1 MASPTRAPIGQSKV
15 TREPMSEI
23 RSEAPVTTPEI
34 VIRMLPFMALVA
46 VMFLTIG
53 THLSLSGH
61 VAVFALQIALGVAS
75 IATWVRRP
83 H

>member
-1 MASPTRAPIGQSKV
+1 MATPTRAPISQSEV

-23 RSEAPVTTPEI
+23 GSEATVTTLEI

-53 THLSLSGH
+53 LHLSLSGH
-61 VAVFALQIALGVAS
+61 VAVFVLQIALGVAS
-75 IATWVRRP
+75 IACWVRRS